1 MITFYILTLFPDM
14 IQQAASHSIIGRAQK
29 QEYVRINTINI
40 RDFAINKHGQVDDA
54 PYGGGPGMVMMPEPI
69 YRAFEYTKQTANNK
83 NLPLIYMSPKGRRF
97 NQVIAKELSQIDNMA
112 ILCGHYEGID
122 ERVKNF
128 VTDEISIG
136 DYILTGGELASL
148 VIIDAVSR
156 LVDGVLGSKESILSE
171 SFSCGNILE
180 HPHYTRPAEFMG
192 QKVPD
197 VLLSGHHENIR
208 KWREEM
214 SKERIV

>member
-1 MITFYILTLFPDM
+1 MIK
-14 IQQAASHSIIGRAQK
+14 QAASHSIIGRAQK
-29 QEYVRINTINI
+29 QEYVTIHTINI

-54 PYGGGPGMVMMPEPI
+54 PYGGGPGMIMMAEPI
-69 YRAFEYTKQTANNK
+69 YKAFKSIDKDISHRLNGEISHRLNGE
-83 NLPLIYMSPKGRRF
+83 LPLIYMSPKGRKF
-97 NQVIAKELSQIDNMA
+97 NQAIAQELSQLKEMA
-112 ILCGHYEGID
+112 ILCGHYEGVD
-122 ERVKNF
+122 ERIINSI

-148 VIIDAVSR
+148 VVIDAVSR
-156 LVDGVLGSKESILSE
+156 FIPCVLGNGESVLNE

-197 VLLSGHHENIR
+197 ILLSGHHENIR

-214 SKERIV
+214 SKERI

>member
-14 IQQAASHSIIGRAQK
+14 IRQASSHSIIGRAQK
-29 QEYVRINTINI
+29 QEYVVIHTVDI

-54 PYGGGPGMVMMPEPI
+54 PYGGGPGMVMMAEPI
-69 YRAFEYTKQTANNK
+69 YKAFKSINK
-83 NLPLIYMSPKGRRF
+83 DIPLIYMSPKGRKF
-97 NQVIAKELSQIDNMA
+97 NQGIAQELSQLDSMA
-112 ILCGHYEGID
+112 ILCGHYEGVD
-122 ERVKNF
+122 ERIINSI

-148 VIIDAVSR
+148 VVIDAVSR
-156 LVDGVLGSKESILSE
+156 LVPCVLGSSESVLSE

-180 HPHYTRPAEFMG
+180 HPHYTRPADFMG

-197 VLLSGHHENIR
+197 ILLSGHHGKIMEWR
-208 KWREEM
+208 KKM
-214 SKERIV
+214 SKEFI